1 MIWLVTLVSL
11 AVCCLI
17 QSPRPLR
24 YYFLAQFNA
33 AVLYWLILSVLG
45 LSEYHPAYVVTYV
58 FTVGAIDFTML
69 WIMWWIAHPL
79 PDWGPRILLGMG
91 MGAFLGVFSGWG
103 RHLGLY
109 DWIALADGA
118 LCVTAAIPLGIISAR
133 RYTRLS
139 LSLFVL
145 WMLQGL
151 WGLGFSLNWHDPW
164 WMRVNEFVPTFL
176 CVAGSLWI
184 ALFCVPTHPVPLHQP
199 QSLR

>member
-33 AVLYWLILSVLG
+33 ALLYCLILSVLG
-45 LSEYHPAYVVTYV
+45 LSEYHPAYVVAYV

-69 WIMWWIAHPL
+69 WIMWWIVHPL
-79 PDWGPRILLGMG
+79 GHWDQKILLGMG

-109 DWIALADGA
+109 DWIALVDGA
-118 LCVTAAIPLGIISAR
+118 LCVTAAIPLGIASAQGR
-133 RYTRLS
+133 FRLLS
-139 LSLFVL
+139 GSLFVF
-145 WMLQGL
+145 WMLQALWTFGFGL
-151 WGLGFSLNWHDPW
+151 HIWVPG
-164 WMRVNEFVPTFL
+164 WMAVNEYLPTL
-176 CVAGSLWI
+176 LADAGCLIVAFFMIPRST
-184 ALFCVPTHPVPLHQP
+184 PDSSPLVY
-199 QSLR
+199 R